1 MRDITWPMGCDRPEC
16 RHDSA
21 VPQVTLTG
29 LVAGWAVVEAGDTG
43 AVLERQWVAIA
54 IGRAYVIEP
63 VLECGAVDPYAQ
75 AVGVVCEGASVF
87 GVGRGFGWAGQV
99 GFGVA
104 VGWGAGVAGL
114 GQVCAAG
121 VVRQRGV
128 WAGDAGEQAGLD
140 WVAFW
145 IVAVAPS
152 IVRRVGR
159 MALGSIGVALAV
171 GADGTGVAAGVG

>member
-1 MRDITWPMGCDRPEC
+1 VGDVAGAVRGDRAER
-16 RHDSA
+16 RHNAA
-21 VPQVTLTG
+21 VSQTSLAG

-43 AVLERQWVAIA
+43 AVLECQWVAIA

-114 GQVCAAG
+114 GQVCAAR
-121 VVRQRGV
+121 VVGQRGV
-128 WAGDAGEQAGLD
+128 WAGDAGEQAGID

-152 IVRRVGR
+152 LARRVGR
-159 MALGSIGVALAV
+159 MALASHGVALAV
-171 GADGTGVAAGVG
+171 GADDTGVAADVG